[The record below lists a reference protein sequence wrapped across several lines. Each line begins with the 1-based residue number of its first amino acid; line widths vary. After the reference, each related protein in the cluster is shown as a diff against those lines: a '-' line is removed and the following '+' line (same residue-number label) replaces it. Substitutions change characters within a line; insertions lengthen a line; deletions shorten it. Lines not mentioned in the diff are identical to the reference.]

1 MPTKPPNLKIIKD
14 ESKKEAHKAV
24 QPKSEL
30 KKEKLKT
37 EKK

>member
-1 MPTKPPNLKIIKD
+1 LDNDKDLEII
-14 ESKKEAHKAV
+14 AKA
-24 QPKSEL
+24 EL